1 MKFVRLFFA
10 LAVTGLYFFHQ
21 ASAQDTST
29 LKKIVGKTMQLS
41 EERPVEKVYLHF
53 DKPYYA
59 VGDTVWFKA
68 YLTNN
73 HQLSALSKVVYV
85 EMLNSRDSL
94 VETIKLPVNKG
105 MAYGSLP
112 LLQTNYAQGNY
123 YIRAYTR
130 WMMNF
135 DPAYFFTKNI
145 PVGNGIDKELST
157 NISLSG
163 NSDAKSAS
171 VNARILFKDE
181 NGSPLTRR
189 RVSWRVVYD
198 YDDIEKGRVN
208 TDDQGFAVINISSE
222 KKKELTAGQLV
233 TVISLDGKQNISRS
247 FSLQNALTAPP
258 DVQFFP
264 EGGDLVAG
272 INSVVA
278 FKAIA
283 SNGLGI
289 GVKGEVLDKSGKPV
303 AVINTQHAGM
313 GTFLLPVE
321 AGNAYTAKLVF
332 TDGKSATY
340 PLPPVKQAGITLSAS
355 NALAENV
362 LVKITANPEYLKTH
376 QNQQVFLVAQSGGIV
391 CYAAQTILNDASF
404 SGRIPKSKFPDG
416 IAQITL
422 FSSAG
427 APLSERLV
435 FIRKDSAILSLK
447 TAQASYASR
456 GKVKLDIESKD
467 NKKPISGYF
476 SVAVID
482 ETKVPFDENAETT
495 IKSSL
500 LLNSDLKGYIEKP
513 NYYFIKPDTKK
524 DAELDVL
531 MMTQGYRRFSYTDVM
546 AGKFPPL
553 ISLPEQGI
561 EISGT
566 LRLLNGMPVNK
577 GSVNFSVPDRHISA
591 NAVTDGDGKFAFSGL
606 TFSDSVQAVLSA
618 RGNINYKNMMISADG
633 SAFPAISPNVNAPGY
648 LLNLDSTLSTYI
660 KNSAQIYRTTRVLK
674 EVVVTASAIRKKPS
688 HIDYPSLSGLS
699 PNPDHLISG
708 EQLQGCPFILN
719 CLQGMAVGFTYADN
733 NFYVSRDYNT
743 GNRTPAQ
750 VFLDGMP
757 VDVSQLST
765 ITSDQVESVETF
777 LRDPL
782 GTVSRMYNTNGVLV
796 VNTKK
801 KSQPKGEKI
810 TKEQLQEL
818 FPEKNVLKFSPMGYA
833 PARQFYLPKYEGPK
847 NSNDLRTTV
856 YWNPGVVTDKD
867 GKASFQFYN
876 ADGKGTYKA
885 VIEGIDQ
892 NGNIGRAIYRYQV
905 K

>member
-10 LAVTGLYFFHQ
+10 LAFASLFFSNQ
-21 ASAQDTST
+21 AFSQDTST
-29 LKKIVGKTMQLS
+29 LKTIVGKTMQLN
-41 EERPVEKVYLHF
+41 EERPIEKVYLHF

-59 VGDTVWFKA
+59 VGDTIWFKA

-94 VETIKLPVNKG
+94 VETLRFPVNKG

-112 LLQTNYAQGNY
+112 LLQTSYSQGNY
-123 YIRAYTR
+123 RLRAYTR

-135 DPAYFFTKNI
+135 DGDYFFNKNI
-145 PVGNGIDKELST
+145 AVGNGIDKDLST
-157 NISLSG
+157 NISFSG
-163 NSDAKSAS
+163 NADAKSS
-171 VNARILFKDE
+171 RINARILFKDE
-181 NGSPLTRR
+181 NGAPLTKR
-189 RVSWRVVYD
+189 RVSWRVVYE
-198 YDDIEKGRVN
+198 YDDVEKGRVN
-208 TDDQGFAVINISSE
+208 TDDQGYALINISSE
-222 KKKELTAGQLV
+222 KQKELIAGELV
-233 TVISLDGKQNISRS
+233 TVISLDNKQNITRS
-247 FSLQNALTAPP
+247 FSLKKAIQTSP

-272 INSVVA
+272 INGVVA

-289 GVKGEVLDKSGKPV
+289 SLKGEVVDKNGKSV
-303 AVINTQHAGM
+303 AILNTQHAGM
-313 GTFLLPVE
+313 GSFVLPVE
-321 AGNAYTAKLVF
+321 AGTNYTAKVVF
-332 TDGKSATY
+332 TDGKSASY
-340 PLPPVKQAGITLSAS
+340 PLPQTKTAGITLSAS
-355 NALAENV
+355 NVQAENV

-391 CYAAQTILNDASF
+391 CYAAQTVLNDASF
-404 SGRIPKSKFPDG
+404 SGRIPKNKFPEG

-422 FSSAG
+422 FSSTG
-427 APLSERLV
+427 IPLSERLV
-435 FIRKDSAILSLK
+435 FIRKNSSSVTLK

-456 GKVKLDIESKD
+456 GKIKLDVESK
-467 NKKPISGYF
+467 NNQQPVTGYF
-476 SVAVID
+476 SIAVID

-495 IKSSL
+495 IQSSL
-500 LLNSDLKGYIEKP
+500 LLTSDLKGYIEKP
-513 NYYFIKPDTKK
+513 NYYFIKPDAKK
-524 DAELDVL
+524 ETELDIL
-531 MMTQGYRRFSYTDVM
+531 MMTQGYRRFSYTDVL

-561 EISGT
+561 GLSGT
-566 LRLLNGMPVNK
+566 LRLLNGMPINK
-577 GSVNFSVPDRHISA
+577 GNVNFSVPDRHISA
-591 NAVTDGDGKFAFSGL
+591 NTITNGDGKFLFTDL

-633 SAFPAISPNVNAPGY
+633 TAFPVLTPNVNTADNMINIDSALSAY
-648 LLNLDSTLSTYI
+648 L

-699 PNPDHLISG
+699 PNPDHIISG

-856 YWNPGVVTDKD
+856 YWNPGVVTDKE

-885 VIEGIDQ
+885 IIEGIDQ
-892 NGNIGRAIYRYQV
+892 EGNFGRAVYRYQV